1 MSEPQRRATRR
12 NMSTQPIQGRPTRGQ
27 NINHSPITDEELAD
41 IIAQAR
47 AQRAEED
54 IREYAER
61 KAS

>member
-1 MSEPQRRATRR
+1 
-12 NMSTQPIQGRPTRGQ
+12 MSTQPIQGRPTRGQ
-27 NINHSPITDEELAD
+27 TIHHSPISHEELAD

-54 IREYAER
+54 IRDYAQR